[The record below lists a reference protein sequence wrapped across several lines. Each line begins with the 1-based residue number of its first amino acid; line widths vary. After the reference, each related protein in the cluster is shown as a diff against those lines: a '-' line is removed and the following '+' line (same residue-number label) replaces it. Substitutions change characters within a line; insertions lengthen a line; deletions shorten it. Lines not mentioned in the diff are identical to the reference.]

1 MDGLINVANRLKNWD
16 ENVLGDLQKRIKEKR
31 RELEATR
38 RTDINPDTVA
48 QEHLIK

>member
-31 RELEATR
+31 ARSDQKKR
-38 RTDINPDTVA
+38 Y
-48 QEHLIK
+48 QS